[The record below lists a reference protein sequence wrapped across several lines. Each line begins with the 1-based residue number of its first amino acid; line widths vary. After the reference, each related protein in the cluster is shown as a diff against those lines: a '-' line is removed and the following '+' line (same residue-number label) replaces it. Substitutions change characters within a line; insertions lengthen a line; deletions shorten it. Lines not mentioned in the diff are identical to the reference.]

1 MNNQLVSICIPT
13 YNGAKFLQESLDSV
27 NAQSYKN
34 IEVIIS
40 DDNSTDDTIEICR
53 KFKENTQFPVH
64 IYAHQPQG
72 IGANWNHCIEKA
84 KGEYIKFLFQDD
96 ILYNSCI
103 EEMVEIYTN
112 YPDLGLVACKRDF
125 IIDPNMKSE
134 QTEEWIRKYKNLQ
147 IDYELFNDSVY
158 YLSNT
163 VFGKKSFLASPLNKI
178 GEPSCVMFRR
188 DITKSVGLFDLQLKQ
203 ILDYEYWYRILKNN
217 PIIVINKSLV
227 AFRIH
232 ENQATNL
239 NRAKEINDYNTYHKI
254 LYRDYF
260 HYLHDSI
267 KRSLDDE
274 FSKSNM
280 LKKYILKKYKSLK
293 SNVEK
298 WLK

>member
-1 MNNQLVSICIPT
+1 MVDVSVCIPT
-13 YNGAKFLQESLDSV
+13 YNGEKYLKESLESIKR
-27 NAQSYKN
+27 QTFKN

-40 DDNSTDDTIEICR
+40 DDQSKDNTLKIVNE
-53 KFKENTQFPVH
+53 FKQEVDFPVN
-64 IYAHQPQG
+64 IYFHQPQG

-84 KGEYIKFLFQDD
+84 KGKYIKFLFQDD
-96 ILYNSCI
+96 ILYHTCI

-134 QTEEWIRKYKNLQ
+134 QTEEWIGKYKNLQ

-158 YLSNT
+158 YLTNT
-163 VFGKKSFLASPLNKI
+163 VFAEKSFLASPLNKI

-188 DITKSVGLFDLQLKQ
+188 DITKSIGLFDVRLKQ
-203 ILDYEYWYRILKNN
+203 ILDYEYWYRILKHKSV
-217 PIIVINKSLV
+217 IVINKPLV

-239 NRAKEINDYNTYHKI
+239 NRATEINDYNIYHKI
-254 LYRDYF
+254 LYKDYF

-267 KRSLDDE
+267 KKSLDNE

-280 LKKYILKKYKSLK
+280 LKKYILKKYKFLK
-293 SNVEK
+293 SKLEK